1 MSNPLDSGL
10 AVLTLSGE
18 QALYKKEEEK
28 EDRIDR
34 TVVYRL
40 CAIMAFAMFNV
51 SGIIQRLRKIFQRTY
66 SEAKFSQITSRSK
79 DVKMM
84 EKYVHETD
92 ILIVGGG
99 PAGLSAA
106 IQARRLAEKHS
117 KELRVTLV
125 ENECAIGG
133 LVYSGACLDP
143 IVLNELFPNWK
154 ELGAP
159 LNTPVTE
166 DKFAF
171 LTKKRRISIPISKG
185 MCHHG
190 NYIVRLSNMVKWLS
204 EQAEAAGVEIYP
216 KNEVIDILYHE
227 DRSVKGVITY
237 DRDLSPC
244 FDPDMIYSNK
254 NFGKHRELYATCT
267 IFAEGSG
274 YFHCL
279 EDKLRPKFNLRKD
292 CEPHEYG
299 LELRQIWEIEP
310 SKHRPGTMERT
321 IGWPLHRVIYGGSFL
336 YHLNEE
342 RPLVVIGFNHAYGN
356 LYGRNDIETL
366 QEHPSIEPTFEGGK
380 IVVSEMVKVVQ
391 GGFQSIPKLH
401 FPGGCLIGNMASF
414 VNVLKMNGIN
424 YAIKSGILAAESVIE
439 AIIDAESNTSRTK
452 GLEPKTYTDKIKNSW
467 IYKELKAVRNI
478 RPSFNSYLGLYG
490 GLTYSGFSMLVGG
503 REPWTLSHGSKQYY
517 VLSK

>member
-1 MSNPLDSGL
+1 
-10 AVLTLSGE
+10 
-18 QALYKKEEEK
+18 
-28 EDRIDR
+28 
-34 TVVYRL
+34 
-40 CAIMAFAMFNV
+40 
-51 SGIIQRLRKIFQRTY
+51 
-66 SEAKFSQITSRSK
+66 
-79 DVKMM
+79 MM

-117 KELRVTLV
+117 KELRVTFV
-125 ENECAIGG
+125 ENKSAIDG
-133 LVYSGACLDP
+133 LVYGGACLDP

-171 LTKKRRISIPISKG
+171 LTFDRRISIPISKG
-185 MCHHG
+185 MCNHG
-190 NYIVRLSNMVKWLS
+190 NYIVRLSHIVQWLS

-227 DRSVKGVITY
+227 DRSVKGVITK
-237 DRDLSPC
+237 DLDSPC
-244 FDPDMIYSNK
+244 FDSDMIYSNK
-254 NFGKHRELYATCT
+254 NLDIHRELHAKCT
-267 IFAEGSG
+267 IFAENSG
-274 YFHCL
+274 YYCL
-279 EDKLRPKFNLRKD
+279 EDELRPKFNLRKD

-299 LELRQIWEIEP
+299 VEVIQIWEVEP
-310 SKHRPGTMERT
+310 SKHRPGTVERT

-342 RPLVVIGFNHAYGN
+342 RPLVVMGFNHAFDFDYGHHQ
-356 LYGRNDIETL
+356 IETL
-366 QEHPSIEPTFEGGK
+366 QKHPSIRPTFEGGK
-380 IVVSEMVKVVQ
+380 RVDNFFCTEVVH

-424 YAIKSGILAAESVIE
+424 YAMKSGILAAESVIE
-439 AIIDAESNTSRTK
+439 AIIDAESNTSPTK
-452 GLEPKTYTDKIKNSW
+452 GLEPKMYTDKIKNSW

-490 GLTYSGFSMLVGG
+490 GLMCSGFSMLLGG
-503 REPWTLSHGSKQYY
+503 REPWTLSHTRE
-517 VLSK
+517 VLM